1 VVADFLGGLEVVYKS
16 LTSKIDEMSILQA
29 VYFCKMSME
38 STIASSV
45 KKQKIPTMEQHA
57 LKDVSNGKES
67 TINRALGGST
77 YPG

>member
-1 VVADFLGGLEVVYKS
+1 VVADFLGGLEVVNKS
-16 LTSKIDEMSILQA
+16 LTSKIDDMFILQA

-57 LKDVSNGKES
+57 FKDVSNCS
-67 TINRALGGST
+67 DSNITLT
-77 YPG
+77 